1 MIDERAGG
9 DDAAGRPAADGNRT
23 PPAGSSELGDWR
35 RTHTNGSLGAG
46 DIGRDV
52 TLMGWVQSRR
62 DLGGLIF
69 IDLRDRT
76 GITQIVCNPQEAAEA
91 AAVAGAVRSEYVLAV
106 RGVVAA
112 RPAGTENPRVATGAV
127 EVRAREVRVLNPAD
141 TPPFPID
148 ADVGVDETVRLRYR
162 YLDLRRSRMQA
173 NLELRHR
180 LAKAVRDHLS
190 GAGFLE
196 IETPM
201 LIKGTPEGARDF
213 LVPSRVHP
221 GKFYALPQSPQLFK
235 QLLMVAGTERYF
247 QIVRCFRDED
257 LRADRAPEF
266 TQIDLEMSFVG
277 ADDVLSILE
286 PMVAYT
292 VREALGVEVRPPFPR
307 VTYTDAMRR
316 YGSDK
321 PDLRFDLEIADCG
334 DLFADSAFRV
344 FSRAVASGGVVR
356 VLCAPGAGGYSR
368 RAVAELDEV
377 AKAAG
382 AAGLVPVHLDAA
394 GPRGP
399 LARHLSAETLAALR
413 ARCGAGNG
421 DLLLLAAGPADT
433 LAPAMGRVRLELG
446 RRLNVIR
453 DGFAFEWVVDFP
465 LLERSAEGGL
475 AAVHHPFTAPMDED
489 LPLIEREP
497 LRVRA
502 KAYDL
507 VLNGVEMGSG
517 SIRIHRQDLQQR
529 MFALLGISPEAA
541 RERFGFLL
549 DAFRY
554 GAPPHGGFA
563 FGFDRF
569 VMVLA
574 GEESI
579 REVIA
584 FPKTQSATDLMTGAP
599 SEVDPRSLAEAHIE
613 VRR

>member
-1 MIDERAGG
+1 MIDER
-9 DDAAGRPAADGNRT
+9 DRPASG
-23 PPAGSSELGDWR
+23 AGSELGDWR
-35 RTHTNGSLGAG
+35 RTHTNGNLRAG

-76 GITQIVCNPQEAAEA
+76 GVTQIVCNPQEAAEA
-91 AAVAGAVRSEYVLAV
+91 SAVAASARGEYVLAV

-127 EVRAREVRVLNPAD
+127 EVRARAVRVLNAAE

-148 ADVGVDETVRLRYR
+148 TDVEVDETVRLKHR
-162 YLDLRRSRMQA
+162 YLDLRRPKMQA
-173 NLELRHR
+173 NLALRHR
-180 LAKAVRDHLS
+180 LTKAVRDYLS

-201 LIKGTPEGARDF
+201 LIKSTPEGARDF

-221 GKFYALPQSPQLFK
+221 GKFYVLPQSPQLFK
-235 QLLMVAGTERYF
+235 QLLMVAGFERYF

-266 TQIDLEMSFVG
+266 TQIDIEMSFVG
-277 ADDVLSILE
+277 PDDVQALAE
-286 PMVAYT
+286 AMVVHA
-292 VREALGVEVRPPFPR
+292 VREALGMEVPHPFPR
-307 VTYTDAMRR
+307 LTYADAMRR

-321 PDLRFDLEIADCG
+321 PDLRFGLEIADCG
-334 DLFADSAFRV
+334 DLFAGSPFRV
-344 FSRAVASGGVVR
+344 FSQAVAAGGVVR
-356 VLCAPGAGGYSR
+356 ALCAPGAAGYSR
-368 RAVAELDEV
+368 RETADLEEV
-377 AKAAG
+377 ARAGG
-382 AAGLVPVHLDAA
+382 AAGLVPVHLDSSGA
-394 GPRGP
+394 RGP

-413 ARCGAGNG
+413 ARCRAGDG
-421 DLLLLAAGPADT
+421 DLLLLAAGPEDAVA
-433 LAPAMGRVRLELG
+433 LALGRVRLDLA
-446 RRLNVIR
+446 RRLGLAR
-453 DGFAFEWVVDFP
+453 EGFVFTWVVDFP
-465 LLERSAEGGL
+465 LLERSADGGL

-489 LPLIEREP
+489 LPLLETAP
-497 LRVRA
+497 LRARA

-507 VLNGVEMGSG
+507 VLNGVELGGGSV
-517 SIRIHRQDLQQR
+517 RIHRRELQER
-529 MFALLGISPEAA
+529 LFALLGISPAAA

-554 GAPPHGGFA
+554 GAPPHGGIA
-563 FGFDRF
+563 FGLDRF

-579 REVIA
+579 RDVIA
-584 FPKTQSATDLMTGAP
+584 FPKTQSAVDLMTGAP
-599 SEVDPRSLAEAHIE
+599 SEVDPQALADAHIE